1 MKNRLAGITQKTG
14 HSSHVSSSH
23 FTEFLRIFLNFRH
36 NTTSAVASLNM
47 IFYTMSTKNHDLVF
61 FYFLPKYGVLKDV
74 LYFPL
79 TQHLCCIET
88 F

>member
-1 MKNRLAGITQKTG
+1 
-14 HSSHVSSSH
+14 
-23 FTEFLRIFLNFRH
+23 
-36 NTTSAVASLNM
+36 
-47 IFYTMSTKNHDLVF
+47 MSTKNHDLVF